1 MVMKDAIDVVIKK
14 IEEMGIGVRKVNY
27 KMRDAAFS
35 RQRYWGEPF
44 PSFGKMVLHIH
55 WMNQSYRFYCL
66 TWMT

>member
-14 IEEMGIGVRKVNY
+14 IEEMGIGIRKVNY

-44 PSFGKMVLHIH
+44 PIIWKNGIALSNG
-55 WMNQSYRFYCL
+55 
-66 TWMT
+66 

>member
-35 RQRYWGEPF
+35 
-44 PSFGKMVLHIH
+44 PSALLG
-55 WMNQSYRFYCL
+55 
-66 TWMT
+66 